1 MSGVMT
7 TREFAEYSIVRN
19 LAGGGMTRLF
29 VALAGPRNR
38 VVIRLLTEEFARSH
52 RARRSFFHSAEVMSK
67 LNHPNIARLIKTGYE
82 GHTPFMVLEYIE
94 SRTLRDLILYR
105 DALLTQNV
113 LSLMRQIAAALFY
126 IHNSGFLHL
135 DIKPENILVQNDG
148 HVVLIDFD
156 LAIPTKRWFKR
167 IRALPGT
174 PSYIA
179 PEALTRRVVD
189 EKSDIYSFGVTCYE
203 MLTFHKPFEG
213 DKIEA
218 VRSMQ
223 IDPAIPPTRLRQ
235 HNPAV
240 PAALE
245 SMVLKC
251 LAKQPSDRY
260 PSMSLVIRD
269 LEAII

>member
-1 MSGVMT
+1 MT
-7 TREFAEYSIVRN
+7 TREFAEYSIVRT
-19 LAGGGMTRLF
+19 LAGGGTTRLF
-29 VALAGPRNR
+29 VALDGQRNR
-38 VVIRLLTEEFARSH
+38 VVIRLLTEEGTRS
-52 RARRSFFHSAEVMSK
+52 RKSRKNFFHSAEVMSK
-67 LNHPNIARLIKTGYE
+67 LKHPNIVKLIKTGYE
-82 GHTPFMVLEYIE
+82 GSVPFMVLEYIE

-105 DALLTQNV
+105 DPLLTQNV
-113 LSLMRQIAAALFY
+113 LSLIRQIAAGLLS
-126 IHNSGFLHL
+126 IHNSGYLHL
-135 DIKPENILVQNDG
+135 DIKPENILIQNDG
-148 HVVLIDFD
+148 HVVIIDFD

-167 IRALPGT
+167 IRTLPGT

-179 PEALTRRVVD
+179 PETLTRHIVD
-189 EKSDIYSFGVTCYE
+189 ERSDIYSFGVTCYE

-218 VRSMQ
+218 VRSAQ
-223 IDPAIPPTRLRQ
+223 IDPNIPPTRLRQ

-245 SMVLKC
+245 STVLKC
-251 LAKQPSDRY
+251 LAKQPTDRY

>member
-1 MSGVMT
+1 MSAK
-7 TREFAEYSIVRN
+7 EFAEYSIVRN
-19 LAGGGMTRLF
+19 LPGGGTTRLF
-29 VALAGPRNR
+29 VALDDQRNR
-38 VVIRLLTEEFARSH
+38 VVIRLLTEEGARSR
-52 RARRSFFHSAEVMSK
+52 RARKNFFHSAEVMSK
-67 LNHPNIARLIKTGYE
+67 LNHPNIVKLIKTGYE
-82 GHTPFMVLEYIE
+82 GHIPFMVLEYIE
-94 SRTLRDLILYR
+94 SRTLRDLILSR

-113 LSLMRQIAAALFY
+113 LSLMRQIAVALFY

-135 DIKPENILVQNDG
+135 DIKPENIVIQNDG

-167 IRALPGT
+167 IRTLPGT
-174 PSYIA
+174 PFYIA
-179 PEALTRRVVD
+179 PETLTRRIVD

-218 VRSMQ
+218 VRSAQ
-223 IDPAIPPTRLRQ
+223 VDPAIPPARLRQ

-245 SMVLKC
+245 SLVLKC
-251 LAKQPSDRY
+251 LAKQPADRY

-269 LEAII
+269 LEVII